1 LFLSLLFTFFHF
13 NLRKS
18 VKSPNRKIN
27 KHGDENNR
35 NYSVSFCCFDDSLIF
50 QEINHVVD
58 LSQFHLR

>member
-1 LFLSLLFTFFHF
+1 
-13 NLRKS
+13 LRKS